1 MNWTKASSS
10 YFSIINFLSQMF
22 ESVIRDFKKDKHPV
36 DYDEIEM
43 FHTVLNYVYSHYAEP
58 LTVQQLAVQIM
69 TNKNQLTDL
78 FKKSTNMAPIKFLN
92 EYRLYIAQNLIILYT
107 AVPG

>member
-1 MNWTKASSS
+1 
-10 YFSIINFLSQMF
+10 MF
-22 ESVIRDFKKDKHPV
+22 ESVIRDFKKDEHPV